1 MTKTLIAG
9 LTAAAAVLRAA
20 GRRLGAGHQD
30 PVEPPGRILSG
41 AKVGPNSE
49 ILFLSGQLA
58 SPIDPNK
65 KMADIK
71 SVDDFGD
78 SKTQTI
84 STLKKIKEL
93 LAAQG
98 YTMADI
104 VKMTLFITADPKTGK
119 MDFAGVNEG
128 FGQFFGTPREP
139 RHRRPLG
146 VPGGG
151 AGRPLFP
158 DRDRSDRRQAGALT
172 ISAPPHAGEGLPV
185 MTCRATP

>member
-1 MTKTLIAG
+1 MKTMLLG
-9 LTAAAAVLRAA
+9 LAAAAAVAA
-20 GRRLGAGHQD
+20 LPAAASAQVTKI
-30 PVEPPGRILSG
+30 PSNPPGRILSG

-128 FGQFFGTPREP
+128 FGQFFGTPEN
-139 RHRRPLG
+139 
-146 VPGGG
+146 PGTVARSAFQVAAL
-151 AGRPLFP
+151 AGPYFLIEIEAIAAKPAR
-158 DRDRSDRRQAGALT
+158 
-172 ISAPPHAGEGLPV
+172 
-185 MTCRATP
+185 